1 MTTTTTILARGLGLL
16 GVVASATALQG
27 CTVGFRAANV
37 ELGGTMHDGE
47 ELPGLNLV
55 EWDEARRHFQSGLA
69 FTPLGEVTVH
79 GRPVDLP
86 RLQALR
92 RMGLVVVDVEPLP
105 AAWRPPVS
113 AVSSSTLVVSAL
125 DRASPLAHA
134 GLRVGDALERIVN
147 YDEVVA
153 SVGSGAA
160 TTRLAALEEASVDFW
175 RDVTL
180 AVRRPDGTTVDLD
193 VELDHELH
201 DVTAW
206 TVPGV
211 MNYAGSTTG
220 TGLTIGPVGT
230 IFAARGAVLTDDR
243 RFVDRTEWGLLFD
256 LLFFQSETDLETGET
271 CSRFRF
277 FYVFELGDDKYDVRK
292 G

>member
-1 MTTTTTILARGLGLL
+1 MARGLGLL
-16 GVVASATALQG
+16 GVLASATALQG
-27 CTVGFRAANV
+27 CMVGWRAANV

-55 EWDEARRHFQSGLA
+55 EWDDARRHFQSGLA
-69 FTPLGEVTVH
+69 FTPLGEATVH

-105 AAWRPPVS
+105 APWRPPVS
-113 AVSSSTLVVSAL
+113 AVTSSTLVVSAL

-134 GLRVGDALERIVN
+134 GLRVGDALERIAHH
-147 YDEVVA
+147 DEVVA
-153 SVGSGAA
+153 SVGSGAVGSG
-160 TTRLAALEEASVDFW
+160 LAALEEARVDRW

-180 AVRRPDGTTVDLD
+180 TVRKPDGSTLELEVALD
-193 VELDHELH
+193 DELH

-206 TVPGV
+206 TLPGI

-230 IFAARGAVLTDDR
+230 IFAARGAVLTDDQ
-243 RFVDRTEWGLLFD
+243 RFVERAEWGLLFD
-256 LLFFQSETDLETGET
+256 LLFFQSETDLETGERL
-271 CSRFRF
+271 SRFRF

-292 G
+292 A